1 MLQTLTLITKDR
13 QILLGLK
20 KRGFGMNRWN
30 GFGGKMESG
39 ETIEEAAKREVFEEI
54 GLGISKLE
62 EVGIINFSWTNKDL
76 KIEMHVFKATDFA
89 GQPEE
94 GEEMKPQWFDLDKIP
109 YKQMWPDD
117 PFWLPLFLEG
127 KKFVARFLFGDKD
140 VIIEH
145 EVNIKQ

>member
-1 MLQTLTLITKDR
+1 MIQTLILITKDK

-30 GFGGKMESG
+30 GFGGKMEPG

-54 GLGISKLE
+54 GLNISKLE

-76 KIEMHVFKATDFA
+76 KIEMHIFKATDFT

-94 GEEMKPQWFDLDKIP
+94 GEEMKPQWFDFDKIP

-117 PFWLPLFLEG
+117 PYWLPLFLEG
-127 KKFVARFLFGDKD
+127 KKFAARFLFGDKD

-145 EVNIKQ
+145 EVNIL

>member
-1 MLQTLTLITKDR
+1 MIQTLILVTKDR

-30 GFGGKMESG
+30 GFGGKMEPG
-39 ETIEEAAKREVFEEI
+39 ETVEEAAKREVFEEI
-54 GLGISKLE
+54 GLSISKTE

-76 KIEMHVFKATDFA
+76 KIEMHVFKVTDFA

-94 GEEMKPQWFDLDKIP
+94 SEEMKPQWFDLDKIP

-127 KKFVARFLFGDKD
+127 KKFTARFLFGDKD

-145 EVNIKQ
+145 EVNTK

>member
-1 MLQTLTLITKDR
+1 MLQTLTLITKDG

-20 KRGFGMNRWN
+20 KRGFGLNRWN
-30 GFGGKMESG
+30 GFGGKLEPD
-39 ETIEEAAKREVFEEI
+39 ETVEEAAKREVFEEI

-62 EVGIINFSWTNKDL
+62 KVGLMNFSWTNKDL
-76 KIEMHVFKATDFA
+76 KIEMHVFKATDFT

-127 KKFVARFLFGDKD
+127 KKFEARFLFGDKD

-145 EVNIKQ
+145 EVKIL